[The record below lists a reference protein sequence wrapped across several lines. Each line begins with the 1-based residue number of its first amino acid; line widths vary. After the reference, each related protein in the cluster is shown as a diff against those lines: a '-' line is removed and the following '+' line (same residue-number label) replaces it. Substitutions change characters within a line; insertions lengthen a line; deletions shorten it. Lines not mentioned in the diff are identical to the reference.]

1 MKQVVQN
8 YYSGDLSV
16 EDTPLPSVRKGWLLV
31 ANQASLISAGTEKS
45 SVNLAQKSLVGKA
58 LDRPDMARKVMAQIH
73 KEGVVNT
80 LKLVLNRLDTPAA
93 LGYSCAG
100 TVLAVGDGVRAFGVG
115 DRVACAGQNYASHAE
130 VVSVPKNLCVKIPE
144 GVEYEEA
151 AFVTLGAIALQ
162 GVRQAEVRLGE
173 CIGVIG
179 LGLLGQLTVQLLKAS
194 GCLVV
199 GSDLDP
205 AKNQLAK
212 QFGADLVVSP
222 EELVS
227 AAQDLS
233 RHHGLDAVIIAAS
246 TKDNQ
251 PVELAGQIARKKG
264 RVVVVGAVGMTV
276 PRDVFYAKELELRL
290 STSYGPGRYDS
301 SYEEEG
307 QDYPYGYVRWTENRN
322 MEAVLAL
329 LAQKKLVTA
338 PLVSQRFSIEQAKRG
353 YEVLLDTSSPCL
365 GIVLT
370 YNPSPDLLRDRVV
383 QISPS
388 KPAGQVTLGLI
399 GVGNHVRD
407 RLLPGFAGWK
417 AVQFRGVCTTT
428 PVKAR
433 DLAQKLSASFCTSHY
448 QEILQDSSINAVL
461 IGTRHDSHGF
471 LVREAL
477 EAGKHVFVEKPL
489 CLKEEELQD
498 IKQAYRKSAHQ
509 GLQLFVGFNRRFS
522 QHLEKAKEFF
532 QGRRNPLIM
541 NFRVNAGMIPDT
553 HWIQDPAIGGGR
565 LVGEVCHFVDY
576 LQALCGALPVSV
588 HANRIAF
595 HTSGVTDDQCL
606 ISLQFQDGS
615 IGVIVYAA
623 GGDTAV
629 PKERL
634 EVFGDDK
641 TLIMD
646 DFRTSELYANEKKRV
661 FRSSH
666 QDKGFQ
672 EEINQFVTGI
682 TRGDQPVI
690 PFCEIEAVTQTC
702 FLASRS
708 LMTGERYPIVV

>member
-8 YYSGDLSV
+8 YYSGDLWV
-16 EDTPLPSVRKGWLLV
+16 AETPLPPVRKGWLVV
-31 ANQASLISAGTEKS
+31 ANHASLISAGTEKS
-45 SVNLAQKSLVGKA
+45 SVNLAQKSLMGKA
-58 LDRPDMARKVMAQIH
+58 LDRPEMAKKVLAQVQ

-80 LKLVLNRLDTPAA
+80 LKLVMNRLDTPVA

-100 TVLAVGDGVRAFGVG
+100 TVLALGEGVQGFGVG

-130 VVSVPKNLCVKIPE
+130 VVSVPKNLCAKIPD
-144 GVEYEEA
+144 GVKYEDA

-162 GVRQAEVRLGE
+162 GVRQADVRLGE

-205 AKNQLAK
+205 TKNQLAK

-222 EELVS
+222 EELVA

-246 TKDNQ
+246 TKDSR

-276 PRDVFYAKELELRL
+276 PREVFYAKELELRL

-301 SYEEEG
+301 AYEEQG

-329 LAQKKLVTA
+329 LAQKRLVTA
-338 PLVSQRFSIEQAKRG
+338 PLISQRFPIEEAQKG
-353 YEVLLDTSSPCL
+353 YEALLEKSSSCL

-370 YNPSPDLLRDRVV
+370 YTPSSDILQDRIVRV
-383 QISPS
+383 SPS
-388 KPAGQVTLGLI
+388 KPGGQVMLGLI
-399 GVGNHVRD
+399 GAGNHVRD
-407 RLLPGFAGWK
+407 RLLPCLTEWK
-417 AVQFRGVCTTT
+417 AVRFQGVCTTT

-433 DLAQKLSASFCTSHY
+433 DLATKLSASFCTGDY
-448 QEILQDSSINAVL
+448 QEILRHPSVNAVL
-461 IGTRHDSHGF
+461 IGTRHDSHGL

-489 CLKEEELQD
+489 CLREEELQV
-498 IKQAYRKSAHQ
+498 IKKAYQQSVQQ
-509 GLQLFVGFNRRFS
+509 GLQLLVGFNRRFS
-522 QHLEKAKEFF
+522 QHMEKAREFF
-532 QGRRNPLIM
+532 QECRNPLVM
-541 NFRVNAGMIPDT
+541 NFRVNAGAIPAT
-553 HWIQDPAIGGGR
+553 HWIQDPEIGGGR
-565 LVGEVCHFVDY
+565 IVGEVCHFVDY
-576 LQALCGALPVSV
+576 LQTLCGALPVSV
-588 HANRIAF
+588 QASRIAA
-595 HTSGVTDDQCL
+595 HASGVTDDQCL
-606 ISLQFQDGS
+606 ITLQFQNGS

-629 PKERL
+629 SKERL

-646 DFRTSELYANEKKRV
+646 DFRTSEFYSKGQKRI
-661 FRSSH
+661 FRSSQ

-672 EEINQFVTGI
+672 EEMNQFVTAMTKG
-682 TRGDQPVI
+682 GQPVI
-690 PFCEIEAVTQTC
+690 PFCEIEAVTQAC